1 MYKTMLLILA
11 FIVLLP
17 ACKKPR
23 RPPGPQEPL
32 DLKPEQVSCQ
42 LQGLGSR
49 LRGEV
54 VPLALGDPDTPPF
67 MDGEPEHLRFTFDN
81 DRLANQVDPRER
93 QILIYPVVSYT
104 GLFFGVERMEFEK
117 RVRALAG
124 RIRDRPLSVAESIPL
139 FPATD
144 TPELFHSQIRYLE
157 FRGGEGI
164 RFVGSRARELDA
176 RTGDSLFYAFQG
188 LTRDGKYLVC
198 LYYPAA
204 VREVPPV
211 AQPSE
216 AARILDTLRESDFT
230 PDLAKLDSLVR
241 SIRIIPAHP

>member
-1 MYKTMLLILA
+1 MYKAMLLILA
-11 FIVLLP
+11 FLLLLP

-32 DLKPEQVSCQ
+32 DLRPEQISCD
-42 LQGLGSR
+42 LQALGSR

-67 MDGEPEHLRFTFDN
+67 MDGEPEHLRFAFDN
-81 DRLANQVDPRER
+81 DRLAGQVDPRER

-117 RVRALAG
+117 RVRTLAD
-124 RIRDRPLSVAESIPL
+124 RIKVRSPSVTGSIPL

-144 TPELFHSQIRYLE
+144 TPQLFHSQIRYLE
-157 FRGGEGI
+157 FAGGAGI
-164 RFVGSRARELDA
+164 RFVGSNARGLDS
-176 RTGDSLFYAFQG
+176 RTGDSLYYAFQG

-204 VREVPPV
+204 ARTIPPV
-211 AQPSE
+211 AQLSE
-216 AARILDTLRESDFT
+216 AARILDSHSDSDFT

-241 SIRIIPAHP
+241 SMRIIPAHP

>member
-11 FIVLLP
+11 LLVLLP

-32 DLKPEQVSCQ
+32 DLKPEQVSYD

-67 MDGEPEHLRFTFDN
+67 MDGEPEHLRFAFDN
-81 DRLANQVDPRER
+81 DHLATQVDPRER
-93 QILIYPVVSYT
+93 QILIYPVVSFT
-104 GLFFGVERMEFEK
+104 GLFYGVERMEFEK
-117 RVRALAG
+117 RVRTLAG
-124 RIRDRPLSVAESIPL
+124 RIKDRPPSVTESIPL

-144 TPELFHSQIRYLE
+144 TPQLFHSQIRYLE
-157 FRGGEGI
+157 FTGGAGI
-164 RFVGSRARELDA
+164 RFIGSQAHGLDA

-198 LYYPAA
+198 FYYPVAGGA
-204 VREVPPV
+204 FPPV

-216 AARILDTLRESDFT
+216 AAHLLDSHNEPDFT
-230 PDLAKLDSLVR
+230 PDLARLDGMAR
-241 SIRIIPAHP
+241 SIRIISAHP